1 MTTDM
6 TNCQHASSIRPG
18 ITRTPNLFFSS
29 DCETIIKEADLI
41 MLAVNTPTKKSGLGA
56 GRATDLSSFEL
67 AARDIATYAK
77 PGAILVE
84 KSTVPVGTAMMIRRL
99 VSDVP
104 HKP

>member
-1 MTTDM
+1 
-6 TNCQHASSIRPG
+6 
-18 ITRTPNLFFSS
+18 
-29 DCETIIKEADLI
+29 

-84 KSTVPVGTAMMIRRL
+84 KSTVPVGTATMIRRL
-99 VSDVP
+99 VSESFRPTSDWGDN
-104 HKP
+104 KLIKTFRAA